1 MSYASNQFAT
11 GVSLYW
17 SFSMQFTKRDLLL
30 IFFAI
35 IASVAFQPALNR
47 VAAQDPKAPL
57 NSGSETIRFASFN
70 ISFYRSK
77 AGELKQEL
85 SDGTSAKPKKI
96 AEIIQRVRPDVIL
109 LNEFDYDAA
118 GKGIDG
124 FQTNYLGISQNGNL
138 PIHYRYAFSDAV
150 NTGVDSK
157 QDLDSDGSKNTAND
171 AFGFGNF
178 PGQYGMVVLS
188 KFKIPKTKIRTFRNF
203 LWKDMPSRL
212 VPRNNDQ
219 QPFYS
224 PEVMELFRLSSKSH
238 WDIPIRTQGKTIHFL
253 VAHPTPPVFDGP
265 EDRNGCRNHDE
276 IKFFSDYVT
285 EGMSKYIYDDNGQ
298 KGGLSPTELFVIAGD
313 MNADENDGDSTANA
327 ACLLTNNPRINNSN
341 PPKSS
346 GGKYYSQ
353 TQGGVNLKQKGN
365 AEFDTSDFGDSNV
378 GNLRLDYCLP
388 SANLKMKSSGVF
400 WPKPSESGANLIDA
414 TDHRLVWLDLQVD

>member
-35 IASVAFQPALNR
+35 IASAASQPALNR
-47 VAAQDPKAPL
+47 VAAQDPKDPL

-138 PIHYRYAFSDAV
+138 PIHYRYTFSDAV

-171 AFGFGNF
+171 AFGFGKF

-188 KFKIPKTKIRTFRNF
+188 KFKISKTKIRTFRNF

-253 VAHPTPPVFDGP
+253 VAHPTPPVFDGS

-313 MNADENDGDSTANA
+313 MNADENDGDSTDNA
-327 ACLLTNNPRINNSN
+327 ASLLTNNRRINNSN

-400 WPKPSESGANLIDA
+400 WPKPNESGANLIDA